1 MAKLIIKIEASE
13 VVIDLDGFEEDFF
26 DEETGKWDDDG
37 LYDGFIHEVITQPE
51 YTTEIVE

>member
-1 MAKLIIKIEASE
+1 MKLFIKIEASE
-13 VVIDLDGFEEDFF
+13 TVIDLDDYKEDYF
-26 DEETGKWDDDG
+26 DEDTGEWNDDG